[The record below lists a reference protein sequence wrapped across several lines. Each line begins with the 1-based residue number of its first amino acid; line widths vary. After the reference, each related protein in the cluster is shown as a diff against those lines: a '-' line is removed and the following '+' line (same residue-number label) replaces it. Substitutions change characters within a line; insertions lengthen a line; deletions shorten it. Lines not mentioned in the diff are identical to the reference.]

1 MRLAKQ
7 NGGPWQNREHCF
19 RAADGDARGEALFWG
34 SNGPAMKPGE
44 GQMGNVGS
52 GQTDN
57 RCPAANGT
65 KRVALREFRSESN
78 ACGLPPP

>member
-34 SNGPAMKPGE
+34 SNGPAMEPGE

-52 GQTDN
+52 YLLGFGFFATAD
-57 RCPAANGT
+57 GE
-65 KRVALREFRSESN
+65 KL
-78 ACGLPPP
+78 